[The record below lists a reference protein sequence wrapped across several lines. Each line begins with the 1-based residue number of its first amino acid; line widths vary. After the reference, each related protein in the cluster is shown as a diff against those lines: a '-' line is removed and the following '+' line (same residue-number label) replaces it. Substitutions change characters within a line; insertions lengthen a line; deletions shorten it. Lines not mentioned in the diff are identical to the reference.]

1 MKTIL
6 ALLAFTATTICIA
19 QSDAD
24 QVKQVVTSAYIEGI
38 QNNGPIQD
46 IKNGFHSSFN
56 MLRLMDN
63 DIKPLPIG
71 DWIAAIEKRR
81 QENPAPPANRTEGK
95 FLAVEVVGN
104 AATVKLESHRGGK
117 LIFTDFLSLYK
128 FNEGWK
134 IVSKTFYRH
143 P

>member
-6 ALLAFTATTICIA
+6 FLLMFVATTLCFA

-38 QNNGPIQD
+38 QNNGPIED

-71 DWIAAIEKRR
+71 EWIASIEKRR

-104 AATVKLESHRGGK
+104 AATVKLELHRGGK

>member
-1 MKTIL
+1 MKIIL
-6 ALLAFTATTICIA
+6 FFLAFTSATMCIA

-38 QNNGPIQD
+38 QNNGPIED
-46 IKNGFHSSFN
+46 IKNGFHPSFN

-71 DWIAAIEKRR
+71 EWIAAIEKRR
-81 QENPAPPANRTEGK
+81 QENPAPPVNRTEGK
-95 FLAVEVVGN
+95 FLAVEVEGN
-104 AATVKLESHRGGK
+104 AATVKLELHRGGK

>member
-1 MKTIL
+1 MKT
-6 ALLAFTATTICIA
+6 LLFLLTFTATTICLA
-19 QSDAD
+19 QTDAD

-38 QNNGPIQD
+38 QNNGPIED

-63 DIKPLPIG
+63 EIKPLPI
-71 DWIAAIEKRR
+71 DEWLAAIEKRR
-81 QENPAPPANRTEGK
+81 QENPALPANRTEGK

-104 AATVKLESHRGGK
+104 AATVKLELHRGGK

>member
-38 QNNGPIQD
+38 QNNGPIED
-46 IKNGFHSSFN
+46 IKNGFHPSFN

-63 DIKPLPIG
+63 DIKPVPIG
-71 DWIAAIEKRR
+71 EWIAAIKKRR

-95 FLAVEVVGN
+95 FLAVDVVGN
-104 AATVKLESHRGGK
+104 AATVKLELHRGGK

>member
-1 MKTIL
+1 M
-6 ALLAFTATTICIA
+6 FVATTLCFA

-38 QNNGPIQD
+38 QNNGPIED

-71 DWIAAIEKRR
+71 EWIASIEKRR

-104 AATVKLESHRGGK
+104 AATVKLELHRGGK

>member
-6 ALLAFTATTICIA
+6 FLLVFATTTICFS
-19 QSDAD
+19 QTDVD

-38 QNNGPIQD
+38 QNNGPIED
-46 IKNGFHSSFN
+46 IKNGFHTSFN

-71 DWIAAIEKRR
+71 EWIASIEKRR

-104 AATVKLESHRGGK
+104 AATIKLELHRGGK
-117 LIFTDFLSLYK
+117 LIFTDFLLLYK